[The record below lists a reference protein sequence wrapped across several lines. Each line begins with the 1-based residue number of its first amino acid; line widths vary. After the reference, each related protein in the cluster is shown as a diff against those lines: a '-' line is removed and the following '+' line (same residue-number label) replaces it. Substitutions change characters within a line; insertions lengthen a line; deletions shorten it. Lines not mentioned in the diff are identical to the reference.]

1 VAVET
6 FDLAVGLRYGRV
18 YLGVAASAAQAARK
32 GSIGREVAE
41 HLVRQGYRVVASD
54 IGGVLKTHPSYDVAP
69 IDDLDDL
76 GASYNPAVL
85 VTRRCDVTDE
95 AQVQALFEAAEAEY
109 GVVDVAVN
117 CAGLGIGLKPVI
129 DLELKD
135 WQVNIDVMAT
145 GAFLFARQAARTM
158 VAADT
163 PGRIITIASRA
174 GKTAIPNLAA
184 YSSSKFAVIGLTQ
197 AMAAELGGNGITVNT
212 VCPGSI
218 DTPLLSVKGGMY
230 DTFSRPYGRSDEDYM
245 AEVVRHIP
253 VGRIGRPADVAIAV
267 AFLASVEASFV
278 TGSALNVAGGE
289 EYH

>member
-1 VAVET
+1 MNAAAGRVAV
-6 FDLAVGLRYGRV
+6 
-18 YLGVAASAAQAARK
+18 VAGGGRK

-41 HLVRQGYRVVASD
+41 HLVREGYRVVASD
-54 IGGVLKTHPSYDVAP
+54 IGGTLKTHPDYEVAP
-69 IDDLDDL
+69 MDDLDDL
-76 GASYNPAVL
+76 AASYDPAVL
-85 VTRRCDVTDE
+85 ITRRCDVTDE
-95 AQVQALFEAAEAEY
+95 AQVKALFDDAEAEY

-117 CAGLGIGLKPVI
+117 CAGLGIGLKPVV
-129 DLELKD
+129 DLELRD

-158 VAADT
+158 VAAET

-197 AMAAELGGNGITVNT
+197 AMAGELGRHGITVNT

-218 DTPLLSVKGGMY
+218 DTPLLSVKDGMY
-230 DTFSRPYGRSDEDYM
+230 DTFSRPMGKTDEEYM
-245 AEVVRHIP
+245 AEVVRQIP
-253 VGRIGRPADVAIAV
+253 VGRIGRPLDVAVAV
-267 AFLASVEASFV
+267 AYLASVEASFV
-278 TGSALNVAGGE
+278 TGTALNVAGGE